1 MQDVANNLFFAYNL
15 SNFLTKFEKLWTTW
29 GTFVG
34 FLPVVGLANLIEIL
48 YSALCEVIAKF
59 YVL

>member
-1 MQDVANNLFFAYNL
+1 MDHMGHFCGVFAR
-15 SNFLTKFEKLWTTW
+15 
-29 GTFVG
+29 TFVG

>member
-1 MQDVANNLFFAYNL
+1 
-15 SNFLTKFEKLWTTW
+15 
-29 GTFVG
+29 
-34 FLPVVGLANLIEIL
+34 VVGLANLIEIL